1 MTPTRRSF
9 MRQVGVS
16 LAALLASGCVP
27 SISKPTP
34 TCYTP
39 PATTFS
45 DPCRTKRPLG
55 RFACLLAGSG

>member
-27 SISKPTP
+27 SILKPTP
-34 TCYTP
+34 TCP
-39 PATTFS
+39 RPATTYP
-45 DPCRTKRPLG
+45 DLCRTERPLG
-55 RFACLLAGSG
+55 RLRAC